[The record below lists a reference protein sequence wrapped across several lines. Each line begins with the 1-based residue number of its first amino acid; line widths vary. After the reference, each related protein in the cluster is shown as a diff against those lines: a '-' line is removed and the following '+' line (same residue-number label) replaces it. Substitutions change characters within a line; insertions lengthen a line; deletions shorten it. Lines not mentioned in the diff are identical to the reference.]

1 MTDNPSGSSPRPSSS
16 AAQKTSLTKV
26 LMVPSPSSPS
36 APSRGTT
43 GPGTS
48 AVAALNVGSNM
59 DSGITSVAISPD
71 SRYVAAGSLDT
82 VVRIWDVV
90 TGQLL
95 EQLRGHR
102 DSVYSVAFTPDG
114 RGLVSGSLDKTLK
127 GWDVSAVVSG
137 GSGKGKG
144 EGKMV
149 VGGAGS
155 PSTCT
160 MDFAGHKVSRAV
172 FVEF

>member
-1 MTDNPSGSSPRPSSS
+1 M
-16 AAQKTSLTKV
+16 
-26 LMVPSPSSPS
+26 
-36 APSRGTT
+36 
-43 GPGTS
+43 
-48 AVAALNVGSNM
+48 
-59 DSGITSVAISPD
+59 
-71 SRYVAAGSLDT
+71 
-82 VVRIWDVV
+82 RIWDVV

-127 GWDVSAVVSG
+127 QWDVSAVISG
-137 GSGKGKG
+137 VGGKGKG

-155 PSTCT
+155 SSSSCT
-160 MDFAGHKVSRAV
+160 MDFVGHKASRVV
-172 FVEF
+172 FVEFGLLVLLSLVIFLGLCTLCCVVY